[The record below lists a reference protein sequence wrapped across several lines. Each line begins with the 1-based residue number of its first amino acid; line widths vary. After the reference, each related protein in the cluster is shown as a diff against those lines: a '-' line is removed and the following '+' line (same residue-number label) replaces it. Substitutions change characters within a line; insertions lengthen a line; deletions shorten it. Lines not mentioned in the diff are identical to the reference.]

1 LQFEK
6 SRSSIKI
13 QGIFVILLSF
23 FVIRNF
29 RGTRL
34 FIEMLAEYMFR
45 ERLGTPVLSIRCPE
59 TSAIFIQYRFQPES
73 KFKQMNLVPV
83 AFDTPARHYS
93 WSTDVG
99 AIFDSACAKWSEQC
113 GTRGACLSYHNKSL
127 SVYIFLLVC
136 LAKVRSKRGTC
147 LLKLI
152 AHLVLFF
159 FMCAIFCV
167 SVRHAV
173 YIGLAMK

>member
-29 RGTRL
+29 RVTRL

-45 ERLGTPVLSIRCPE
+45 ERLGAPVLSIRCPE

-93 WSTDVG
+93 WSTDCWRHLRLRLCQMVG
-99 AIFDSACAKWSEQC
+99 AM
-113 GTRGACLSYHNKSL
+113 RNKGRLLVVSQQKPFCIHFFISL
-127 SVYIFLLVC
+127 S
-136 LAKVRSKRGTC
+136 R
-147 LLKLI
+147 
-152 AHLVLFF
+152 
-159 FMCAIFCV
+159 
-167 SVRHAV
+167 
-173 YIGLAMK
+173 